1 MMMVFLILM
10 IFGSKKVSS
19 LDVLKYY
26 SDKFVL
32 EHYEEAT
39 GMVGLW
45 ESEKVVFQRSIQNK
59 CAQLLE
65 IGCGTGRISYGLSQ
79 LGYAKI
85 TATDFSKKM
94 IIRAKELNEKYKT
107 KIDFQ
112 KQDATAL
119 TFEECQ
125 FGAVIFGFNGLM
137 QIPGELNRRKA
148 MEESYRVLIPG
159 GYFIFTAHDR
169 SLPKWKKF
177 WAIERKKW
185 REGKQDPKLLEFG
198 DRFEETTRGMLYIH
212 VTEVDKLR
220 AELKQ
225 VGFAVEGDFLRSKIA
240 NESERTKKYSDECRF
255 WICRK
260 PI

>member
-19 LDVLKYY
+19 IDVLKYY

-59 CAQLLE
+59 CDQLLE
-65 IGCGTGRISYGLSQ
+65 IGCGTGRISFGLSQ

-85 TATDFSKKM
+85 TATDFSMKM
-94 IIRAKELNEKYKT
+94 INRAKELNEKYKA

-119 TFEECQ
+119 TFEEAQ

-159 GYFIFTAHDR
+159 VIL
-169 SLPKWKKF
+169 SLPHIIDHYPSGRNFGQSKGRNGGKGNRIQSF
-177 WAIERKKW
+177 WNLGIALRIPRGECYTFMSLK
-185 REGKQDPKLLEFG
+185 GTN
-198 DRFEETTRGMLYIH
+198 FE
-212 VTEVDKLR
+212 
-220 AELKQ
+220 Q
-225 VGFAVEGDFLRSKIA
+225 
-240 NESERTKKYSDECRF
+240 N
-255 WICRK
+255 
-260 PI
+260 